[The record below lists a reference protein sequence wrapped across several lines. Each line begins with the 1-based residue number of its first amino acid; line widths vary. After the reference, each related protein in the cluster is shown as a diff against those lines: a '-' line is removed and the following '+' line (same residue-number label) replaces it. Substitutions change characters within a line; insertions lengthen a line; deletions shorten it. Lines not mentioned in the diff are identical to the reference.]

1 MKKLQSRQM
10 SVSKWKHYR
19 SLVFSLGSSI
29 TWITGLSP
37 YPSFIHT
44 YTQAPF
50 WSYDNLVGDYFS
62 LYRNLKNLEQW
73 FSALAARITQA
84 LPPEFYLIGLW
95 WSPSNIIS
103 LKLIK
108 CSQYSTRV
116 VGHGPRAIVLQ
127 QALKDLQKHR
137 LLTRKFLIQ

>member
-1 MKKLQSRQM
+1 METLQ
-10 SVSKWKHYR
+10 V
-19 SLVFSLGSSI
+19 LSI
-29 TWITGLSP
+29 FTWI
-37 YPSFIHT
+37 IHHLDHRIVSLPFLQT
-44 YTQAPF
+44 HTHTHAPF
-50 WSYDNLVGDYFS
+50 WSYDNLVGDYFI

-84 LPPEFYLIGLW
+84 PPPEFYLIGLW

-137 LLTRKFLIQ
+137 LLTPKFLIQ